1 MNLPGRQGNCTEDFI
16 QFGRD
21 VLFITTHL
29 RFDNS
34 ILSAEVLIFQFSDK
48 LCGKIL
54 SKLSWAPSIS
64 SEKTLPARNYI
75 EDSDTEMDIWIY
87 MIKSPD
93 FKSLSLL
100 ITPFRKICDPKD
112 HFYRACHKQ
121 NRLVAFFLLPAR
133 TTNNKLWS
141 WSESLI
147 GLIWFAGGVSGQSCG
162 ATEFQTVHLLLIT
175 PTQVRNLPELMTLF
189 HFPS

>member
-1 MNLPGRQGNCTEDFI
+1 MFTQCPLLSRKITFLLQEVNLPGRQGNCTEDFV

-34 ILSAEVLIFQFSDK
+34 ILSTEVLIFQFSDK

-54 SKLSWAPSIS
+54 SELSWAPSIS
-64 SEKTLPARNYI
+64 SEKTFPARNYI

-121 NRLVAFFLLPAR
+121 NRLVAFFLHPKGTA
-133 TTNNKLWS
+133 NVKLWS

-147 GLIWFAGGVSGQSCG
+147 GL
-162 ATEFQTVHLLLIT
+162 
-175 PTQVRNLPELMTLF
+175 M
-189 HFPS
+189 

>member
-1 MNLPGRQGNCTEDFI
+1 MQWISPKITFLMQEVNLPGRPGNCTEDFV

-29 RFDNS
+29 RFHIS
-34 ILSAEVLIFQFSDK
+34 IFSLEVLIFQFSDK

-54 SKLSWAPSIS
+54 SKLSWAPSSS

-87 MIKSPD
+87 MIKSAD

-100 ITPFRKICDPKD
+100 MTPFRKICDPKD

-121 NRLVAFFLLPAR
+121 NRLVAFFFLSPELYFPCR
-133 TTNNKLWS
+133 GTITNKKLQTLS
-141 WSESLI
+141 QSLI
-147 GLIWFAGGVSGQSCG
+147 GLI
-162 ATEFQTVHLLLIT
+162 
-175 PTQVRNLPELMTLF
+175 
-189 HFPS
+189 